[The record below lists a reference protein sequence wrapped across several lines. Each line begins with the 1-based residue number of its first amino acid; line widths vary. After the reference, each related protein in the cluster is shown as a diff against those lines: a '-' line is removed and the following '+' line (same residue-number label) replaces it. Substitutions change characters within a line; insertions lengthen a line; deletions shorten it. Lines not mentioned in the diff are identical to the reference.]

1 MNNKNVF
8 LALIIVMCSTIAIT
22 APSSSKK
29 SSSAKSKK
37 AVSGSIN
44 TSSAKT
50 VVQTD
55 VVDSKPQN
63 NGASSSSKSVTQSS
77 WQEVD
82 SIKAVIYSEGDSEII
97 TASEVSRPS
106 VAGQMRTLDDI
117 IFEYLV
123 FLDAKRHKIM
133 TDDASVDRYLAAI
146 QKEHNLKPEQL
157 KQIFSQ
163 AGYSFEEGKAQLKMI
178 QATNAMLDFKIR
190 SNLIVPRRQIRDYFD
205 SHPELEEAAYQLQ
218 TGFIAHQPGQNKNQE
233 REAVEAF
240 AKAVSGST
248 VTGDAH
254 DATAGFDVKWSNDF
268 WVNKSDIA
276 ADQRFIYTMQPGQVV
291 LAQETP
297 DGYIMYRLKAHKE
310 ERLRSFDDRY
320 VEIADIL
327 RKPRY
332 EELLKEYREYL
343 YKNAAIVT
351 F

>member
-1 MNNKNVF
+1 MNKKKYIVIF
-8 LALIIVMCSTIAIT
+8 LGLLVSLNSTAV
-22 APSSSKK
+22 APAVQKK
-29 SSSAKSKK
+29 AASVPSSAKSS
-37 AVSGSIN
+37 AAASG
-44 TSSAKT
+44 KT
-50 VVQTD
+50 VKQ
-55 VVDSKPQN
+55 KEQK
-63 NGASSSSKSVTQSS
+63 AASKSAAKPAVTSTVAS
-77 WQEVD
+77 DWVEVD
-82 SIKAVIYSEGDSEII
+82 AIKTVIYAEGDSEVI
-97 TASEVSRPS
+97 TTADVNRPS

-123 FLDAKRHKIM
+123 YLDAKRHKIM

-163 AGYSFEEGKAQLKMI
+163 AGYSFEEGRAQLKMI

-190 SNLIVPRRQIRDYFD
+190 SNLIVPRRQAEEYYNA
-205 SHPELEEAAYQLQ
+205 HPELEEESYQLQ
-218 TGFIAHQPGQNKNQE
+218 TGVISHKEGRDKNEE
-233 REAVEAF
+233 RAEVERF
-240 AKAVSGST
+240 AESGFGDVQVNWST
-248 VTGDAH
+248 E
-254 DATAGFDVKWSNDF
+254 F

-276 ADQRFIYTMQPGQVV
+276 SEQRFIYTMKPGQVV

-297 DGYIMYRLKAHKE
+297 DSFILYRLKARKE

-320 VEIADIL
+320 LEIADIL

-332 EELLKEYREYL
+332 EELLTEYRDYL